1 MQKDKGFGW
10 ICAWGNQASWP
21 LIEGVGAE
29 GEWQMIWVSGPWDS
43 SVDSGAVAAVG
54 PLSQPEPYR
63 FAMSPRRL
71 WSEVVAGEVVVSVD
85 RFAKAVKMPG

>member
-1 MQKDKGFGW
+1 MQKDKEFGEV
-10 ICAWGNQASWP
+10 CEESSVVAAYRGR
-21 LIEGVGAE
+21 GAK
-29 GEWQMIWVSGPWDS
+29 GMWQMIWVSGPWDS

-63 FAMSPRRL
+63 SGMSPRRR
-71 WSEVVAGEVVVSVD
+71 WSEVVSGEVAVSVD